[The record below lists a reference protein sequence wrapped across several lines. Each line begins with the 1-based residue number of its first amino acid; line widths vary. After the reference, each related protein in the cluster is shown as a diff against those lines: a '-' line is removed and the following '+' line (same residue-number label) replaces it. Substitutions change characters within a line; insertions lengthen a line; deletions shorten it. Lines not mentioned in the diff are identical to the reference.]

1 MTHTTTPAQVDVIE
15 VDDPEVLRMVIERT
29 RLEILENCA
38 VPRTV
43 TELADLME
51 VPRTRL
57 YHHIGLL
64 ADAGFL
70 QVVEKREVGALTEK
84 VYQTAGKSLRASPR
98 LLASGDLR
106 LQVEAIGA
114 GIFGVTQADMA
125 RSLRQ
130 GQWSLSPDREKRTA
144 SFGRRLFRL
153 SEQELIAL
161 IADLDELME
170 KYDHEEDANPDGIP
184 VAAVI
189 AVYPSARTLP

>member
-1 MTHTTTPAQVDVIE
+1 MNTKPSPTMADVIE
-15 VDDPEVLRMVIERT
+15 VDDPEVLKMVIDPT

-43 TELADLME
+43 TELAELMD

-64 ADAGFL
+64 TEAGFL
-70 QVVEKREVGALTEK
+70 RVVEKREVGALTEK
-84 VYQTAGKSLRASPR
+84 VYEMAAKSLRASPR

-130 GQWSLSPDREKRTA
+130 GRFSLNPDASKRTA

-153 SEQELIAL
+153 SEEEIIQLIAG
-161 IADLDELME
+161 LDELLA
-170 KYDHEEDANPDGIP
+170 KYDREDDMNPDGIP

>member
-1 MTHTTTPAQVDVIE
+1 MA
-15 VDDPEVLRMVIERT
+15 
-29 RLEILENCA
+29 A
-38 VPRTV
+38 
-43 TELADLME
+43 
-51 VPRTRL
+51 
-57 YHHIGLL
+57 
-64 ADAGFL
+64 
-70 QVVEKREVGALTEK
+70 
-84 VYQTAGKSLRASPR
+84 KSLRASPR

-130 GQWSLSPDREKRTA
+130 GRFSLNPDASKRTA

-153 SEQELIAL
+153 SEEEIIELIAG
-161 IADLDELME
+161 LDELFA
-170 KYDHEEDANPDGIP
+170 KYDREDDMNPDAIP